1 MTGRIFRAVALT
13 AALAVLLAAALTA
26 AALFNVYED
35 SVAAEL
41 RTEAEY
47 IRHALAQQADELA
60 FFEDFE
66 PRGRVTLIA
75 PDGSV
80 LYESSADS
88 SGMDNHL
95 GRPEVEQAFRNG
107 WGGSERRSDTLSEV
121 TIYCAVRTEAG
132 NVLRLSSTRS
142 SMLGVFLRAL
152 PPLIGILL
160 AVALLSM
167 LVARMAALRIVAP
180 VNGLN
185 LDAPLENEVY
195 DELSPLLTRMDRQRR
210 EIERQMRQLDD
221 ARREL
226 AAITRNMR
234 EGLVVLDR
242 EGGVLSMN
250 ESAARIFGADAEA
263 GDDLLSLSRDP
274 GLRESVAKAQSGEA
288 ADTILE
294 RDGCAYQL
302 LASPVTRDGSV
313 AGVVLLILDVTE
325 KIAAERSRREFTA
338 NVSHELKTPLTSI
351 SGYAELIR
359 DGLAKPADVPG
370 FAGRI
375 CDESKRLLALI
386 EDILALSRLD
396 ERQGIGEREKVDLRE
411 VAGEVAERLEPLAEG
426 KGIAL
431 RCEGESAKIDAYPRL
446 LAEMLYN
453 LIDNAIKYTPEGGRV
468 DVRVQS
474 GPEGATFTVEDT
486 GIGIPKEHQPRVFE
500 RFYRVDKSHSRAT
513 GGTGLG
519 LSIVKHGAM
528 IHGAKIDLDSEPGK
542 GTKIRLTF

>member
-1 MTGRIFRAVALT
+1 MTGRIFRAV
-13 AALAVLLAAALTA
+13 ALTA

-47 IRHALAQQADELA
+47 IRHALAQRADELA
-60 FFEDFE
+60 FFEDFT

-167 LVARMAALRIVAP
+167 LVARMAARRIVAP

-250 ESAARIFGADAEA
+250 ESAARIFGADADA
-263 GDDLLSLSRDP
+263 HVGNDLLSLSRDP

-288 ADTILE
+288 ADAILE
-294 RDGCAYQL
+294 RDGCAYQM
-302 LASPVTRDGSV
+302 LASPVRRNGSV

-359 DGLAKPADVPG
+359 DGLAKPADVRG

-375 CDESKRLLALI
+375 CDESKRLMALI

-396 ERQGIGEREKVDLRE
+396 ERQGIGEREKLDLRE
-411 VAGEVAERLEPLAEG
+411 VAGEVVERLEPLAEG

-474 GPEGATFTVEDT
+474 GPEGATFTVKDT

-519 LSIVKHGAM
+519 LSIVKHGAA
-528 IHGAKIDLDSEPGK
+528 IHGAHIELDSEPGR
-542 GTKIRLTF
+542 GTRIALVFPRKE

>member
-121 TIYCAVRTEAG
+121 TIYCAVRTGAG

-288 ADTILE
+288 ADAILE

-302 LASPVTRDGSV
+302 LASPVKRDGSV

-375 CDESKRLLALI
+375 CDEAKRLLALI

-396 ERQGIGEREKVDLRE
+396 ERQGIGERERVDLRE
-411 VAGEVAERLEPLAEG
+411 AAREVAERLEPLAEE
-426 KGIAL
+426 KGIELTFA
-431 RCEGESAKIDAYPRL
+431 GEAAGIEAYPRL
-446 LAEMLYN
+446 LGEMLYN
-453 LIDNAIKYTPEGGRV
+453 LIDNAIKYTGEGGRV
-468 DVRVQS
+468 DVRVEK
-474 GPEGATFTVEDT
+474 GPEGAAFAVSDT
-486 GIGIPKEHQPRVFE
+486 GVGIPKEHQGRVFE

-528 IHGAKIDLDSEPGK
+528 IHGARIALESEPGK
-542 GTKIRLTF
+542 GTRIELTF